1 MLYYAIRGIL
11 KFIFFFLGLKSEGI
25 HNIPKKGP
33 VIIASNHVSNW
44 DPIVVAL
51 VVHRPVYFM
60 AKEEL
65 FRNILSAKF
74 FSKLHAFPVKRGAAD
89 RKAIK
94 CAIDLLKQGKLVGIF
109 PEGRRSKEA
118 VTQAQAGVA
127 MIALKSKVPV
137 VPVACLGTD
146 RKLPL
151 GWSRPLV
158 VRAGKAISVEKYAR
172 ENLNTEVLEKL
183 RDEIVNEI
191 NVLLSK

>member
-1 MLYYAIRGIL
+1 MLYYALRGIL

-65 FRNILSAKF
+65 FRNMLSAKF
-74 FSKLHAFPVKRGAAD
+74 FSKLHAFPVKRGVAD

-118 VTQAQAGVA
+118 VIQAQAGVA
-127 MIALKSKVPV
+127 MIALKSKAPV
-137 VPVACLGTD
+137 IPVACLGTD

-151 GWSRPLV
+151 GWFRPLV
-158 VRAGKAISVEKYAR
+158 VRAGKAINVEKYAG
-172 ENLNTEVLEKL
+172 ENLNTEVLEKV